1 MREIR
6 VLDGV
11 SLELHAG
18 EFIVVWGRRRSGKTT
33 LASIAGGL
41 LLPNAGTVSFR
52 GENLA
57 SADRMRS
64 RRIRKEI
71 AFVGGPES
79 HHIPDRRRVIDYVS
93 GVRRRRSGFRK
104 AHFSAYHVLEELEL
118 SSCASDQWGSL
129 GDQDRALVMLAKAL
143 MRRPKVLVLD
153 DLTVYLDG
161 YVERVRIERWLRQVA
176 DEQGLAIL
184 QTTDAMATAI
194 AADTIATL
202 VSGGLLMPKVN
213 EATVVPFPARRE
225 SA

>member
-1 MREIR
+1 
-6 VLDGV
+6 
-11 SLELHAG
+11 
-18 EFIVVWGRRRSGKTT
+18 
-33 LASIAGGL
+33 
-41 LLPNAGTVSFR
+41 
-52 GENLA
+52 
-57 SADRMRS
+57 
-64 RRIRKEI
+64 
-71 AFVGGPES
+71 
-79 HHIPDRRRVIDYVS
+79 
-93 GVRRRRSGFRK
+93 
-104 AHFSAYHVLEELEL
+104 
-118 SSCASDQWGSL
+118 
-129 GDQDRALVMLAKAL
+129 MLAKAL